1 MLIRFMSLASGSS
14 GNCYYLGHEEGGLL
28 IDAGIA
34 PRSISKALKAEGIS
48 LDDGHIRGVLVT
60 HDHAD
65 HIRSVGVLGTVYHI
79 PIYASVPVHNRIAS
93 NRYIDE
99 DLGAS
104 RRTIELGQHFELAG
118 FEVSSFL
125 VPHDS
130 AQNFGYC
137 IRRGDF
143 SFALITDIGHITPE
157 IKRFASEVKHLV
169 IEANYDDEMLKR
181 GPYPEFLK
189 ERVAGPLGHL
199 CNAQTAE
206 VLSEIFHPELENIW
220 LCHLSKDNNHPDLC
234 WKTVENRLFA
244 EGIRVGKDVNLI
256 ALKRT
261 TPSPMYILEP

>member
-1 MLIRFMSLASGSS
+1 MSLASGSS

-34 PRSISKALKAEGIS
+34 PRSITKALKNEGVTLES
-48 LDDGHIRGVLVT
+48 GHLHGVIVT

-65 HIRSVGVLGTVYHI
+65 HVRSVGVLGAVYNL
-79 PIYASVPVHNRIAS
+79 PIYASMPVHNRIAS

-104 RRTIELGQHFELAG
+104 RRTIELGQHFSLAG
-118 FEVSSFL
+118 FEIKSFL

-143 SFALITDIGHITPE
+143 SFALVTDIGHITPE
-157 IKRFASEVKHLV
+157 IKQHISGVQHLV
-169 IEANYDDEMLKR
+169 IEANYDAEMLRR

-189 ERVAGPLGHL
+189 ERVSGPLGHL
-199 CNAQTAE
+199 CNTETAE
-206 VLSEIFHPELENIW
+206 LLCEIFHPDLQNIW

-244 EGIRVGKDVNLI
+244 EGIRVGKDVQLT
-256 ALKRT
+256 ALRRT
-261 TPSPMYILEP
+261 TPSPMYILAP